1 MVGCT
6 KKKTC
11 WYYKK
16 KYYSL
21 LQKQS
26 NNRMTFNKTIYKI
39 YSKELN

>member
-1 MVGCT
+1 MVGC
-6 KKKTC
+6 KKKLPGII
-11 WYYKK
+11 K

-26 NNRMTFNKTIYKI
+26 NNRMIFNKTIYKI